1 MIQKQIFTI
10 PANFNTTVN
19 LKSFCENVLNPHMAS
34 LGFELVPS
42 VPASNLWKHAD
53 SGLYFQIR
61 VVYNNNIG
69 YSTGYTLNQGGTS
82 IISSF
87 IINDR
92 WVYFKSQNIAT
103 GTGILQLISCNDG
116 NGNLWFTFNGYN
128 QIDNITGGVVF
139 ISGDRGINTA
149 NGNVYEKST
158 SVIGVV
164 KPIMVDYDALP
175 DKAHISDTYI
185 TDGNFLVE
193 KFPCMKGY
201 VSAEMQQYRIYE
213 INGQRYLA
221 LPNRLLLEC

>member
-10 PANFNTTVN
+10 PANFLKIAN
-19 LKSFCENVLNPHMAS
+19 LKPFCENVLNPHMAS

-42 VPASNLWKHAD
+42 VPLSNLWKHAD

-61 VVYNNNIG
+61 GVYENNIA

-82 IISSF
+82 ITSF
-87 IINDR
+87 IIKDR
-92 WVYFKSQNIAT
+92 MVYFKSQNIAT
-103 GTGILQLISCNDG
+103 GTGILQLISCNNG

-128 QIDNITGGVVF
+128 QIDNITEGVVF
-139 ISGDRGINTA
+139 ISGDRGINTV

-175 DKAHISDTYI
+175 DKVHISDTYI

-201 VSAEMQQYRIYE
+201 ASAEMQQYRIYE
-213 INGQRYLA
+213 INGKRYLA

>member
-10 PANFNTTVN
+10 PANFNTTANFVP
-19 LKSFCENVLNPHMAS
+19 FCENVLNPHMAS

-42 VPASNLWKHAD
+42 APVSNLWKHAD

-61 VVYNNNIG
+61 VVYHNNIG
-69 YSTGYTLNQGGTS
+69 YSTGYTLNQNGTS
-82 IISSF
+82 ITSP

-92 WVYFKSQNIAT
+92 YVYFKSQDIAT

-158 SVIGVV
+158 SAIGVV
-164 KPIMVDYDALP
+164 KPIMVNYDALP

-201 VSAEMQQYRIYE
+201 ASAEMQQYRIYE
-213 INGQRYLA
+213 INGKRYLA